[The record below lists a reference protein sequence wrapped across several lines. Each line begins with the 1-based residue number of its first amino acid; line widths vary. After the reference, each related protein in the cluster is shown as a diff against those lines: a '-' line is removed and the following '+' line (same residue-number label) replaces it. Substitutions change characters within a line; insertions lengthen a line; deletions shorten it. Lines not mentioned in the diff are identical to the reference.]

1 MRLLCVEDDR
11 VNAMLLEQSCL
22 EAGVAE
28 LELAECGRDALALAE
43 RWRPDL
49 LVLDMHLPDTD
60 GFALL
65 VALRALLDA
74 PALPAVL
81 CTADTPE
88 ALLAPAAEAG
98 FLRLW
103 SKPVTAD
110 EVRATLA
117 LLRPAS

>member
-22 EAGVAE
+22 GAGVTE
-28 LELAECGRDALALAE
+28 LEIAECGRDALVVAA

-65 VALRALLDA
+65 ASLRALLQA
-74 PALPAVL
+74 PDLPAVL
-81 CTADTPE
+81 CSADTPDSLRE
-88 ALLAPAAEAG
+88 PASTAG

-117 LLRPAS
+117 VLRTAS